1 MSTYA
6 QIADLM
12 SYSKIRLNTQDDH
25 IQDLLDSS
33 EQDVDLMF
41 NPSDLTDSLQGFSI
55 SGNPTGG
62 SWSAQILWQGDTWTS
77 LDIPWNASG
86 LQALGCLNAS
96 TNALGQPYQGTSWE
110 RAITPA
116 YMPDWSFGQLPT
128 KPIVVQATAYM
139 GNQVLPP
146 FTVTSNLTGDD
157 TARVNVT
164 QFRGGGTRLDV
175 WMLQPSQRYQLTRA
189 TCAQAEYRDQM
200 GEDFFIK
207 AQYTQVTGPEFTTQG
222 QLPIL
227 GPKVMR
233 ELNGSGLV
241 QYGTRA
247 AVGVRG
253 SSAYAYQRFGGTP
266 IPDDWRAV

>member
-6 QIADLM
+6 QIPDLM
-12 SYSKIRLNTQDDH
+12 TYISSGLMTQDDH
-25 IQDLLDSS
+25 VQDLLNAA

-55 SGNPTGG
+55 TGNPTGG
-62 SWSAQILWQGDTWTS
+62 SWTASINWQGDTWEST
-77 LDIPWNASG
+77 DIPWNADG
-86 LQALGCLNAS
+86 VTLLAALNAS
-96 TNALGQPYQGTSWE
+96 VNSLDQPYSGTSWE
-110 RAITPA
+110 QAITPA
-116 YMPDWSFGQLPT
+116 YMPDWAYGPLPSV
-128 KPIVVQATAYM
+128 PVVVEATAYM

-146 FTVTSNLTGDD
+146 FTITNNLTGDD
-157 TARVNVT
+157 TAQVLVT

-189 TCAQAEYRDQM
+189 TCAQAEYRDRM

-207 AQYTQVTGPEFTTQG
+207 AQYQQVTGPEFTTQG
-222 QLPIL
+222 KLPII
-227 GPKVMR
+227 GPKVRR
-233 ELNGSGLV
+233 ELNGSGLI
-241 QYGTRA
+241 QYGARGV
-247 AVGVRG
+247 VGTRG